1 MNFNKKHK
9 KEPMDLVLASLGL
22 GCWSFGGGQYW
33 GEQSQI
39 DVDKVVHGAVD
50 MGVNYF
56 DTAEAYNE
64 GRSEESLGKAIKTL
78 KRDDI
83 IIGTK
88 VNPFN
93 CYPELLVKHCEAS
106 LQRLKTDY
114 IDLYMIHWPI
124 HSRSIKYFSKNQDV
138 IDNPP
143 TLIGAIEALRKLKKD
158 GKIKY
163 FGLSNYAKDRLLEV
177 PEMDEIS
184 VNQLPYNLL
193 CRAAEFD
200 TIPFCINE
208 GVPIISYMA
217 LLQGILTGKY
227 GSLNEI
233 PLWRRRTRHFSSKGT
248 IESRHGEDGFE
259 DATLSSLTAIQRIS
273 DETGISM
280 ADLAIKWVISNPA
293 ISCCLA
299 GARTLEQLQKN
310 VNAAQDPLDE
320 VIKISLDDVT
330 ESLMNALGNNMD
342 YYEAYDSDRTR

>member
-1 MNFNKKHK
+1 MSLEKNIKKK
-9 KEPMDLVLASLGL
+9 SIKLALPPLGL

-33 GEQSQI
+33 GEQSQL
-39 DVDKVVHGAVD
+39 DVDRVVHGAVD

-78 KRDDI
+78 KREDL

-88 VNPFN
+88 INPFN

-106 LQRLKTDY
+106 LQRLGTDY

-124 HSRSIKYFSKNQDV
+124 HPRSIGYFSKDQNV

-143 TLIGAIEALRKLKKD
+143 TITGAIEALQELKKS
-158 GKIKY
+158 GKISY
-163 FGLSNYAKDRLLEV
+163 FGVSNYAKNRLMEI
-177 PEMDEIS
+177 PDMDGIS

-193 CRAAEFD
+193 CRAAELD
-200 TIPFCINE
+200 TIPFCTE
-208 GVPIISYMA
+208 KGVPIISYMA

-227 GSLNEI
+227 RSIGEI
-233 PLWRRRTRHFSSKGT
+233 PVWRRRTRHFSSKGT
-248 IESRHGEDGFE
+248 IYTRHGEAGFE
-259 DATLSSLTAIQRIS
+259 DTTLSCLTAIQKIS

-280 ADLAIKWVISNPA
+280 ADLAIKWILSNPA

-299 GARTLEQLQKN
+299 GARTLDQLQKN
-310 VNAAQDPLDE
+310 VHAAQRPLDE
-320 VIKISLDDVT
+320 SIKVALDAIT
-330 ESLMNALGNNMD
+330 EPLMNAMGNSMD
-342 YYEAYDSDRTR
+342 YYEAFDSNRTV